1 MDNLHIPI
9 TGDNKNFL
17 NALNGARDGVR
28 RTARDIEQSG
38 LSIEQMFNRIQQA
51 AAISLAG
58 FSVKE
63 FVQKVVQVRGE
74 FQQLEVAF
82 TTMLGSAEKAN
93 ALMQQLVKT
102 AAVTPFDLQ
111 GVTQGAKQLLAYG
124 IEAEKVNDVL
134 VHLGDIAAG
143 LSLPLNDLVYLYG
156 TTMTQGRMFTQDLRQ
171 FMGRGIPI
179 AEELAKQL
187 GVTKDK
193 VGELVTAGKVGAEEF
208 NKAIMSMSSEGGK
221 FAGLMEA
228 QSKTI
233 TGQISNIEDAIDSM
247 FNKIG
252 QQSEGIINGSLSV
265 VASLVENYEKVGEV
279 ILDVVATYGVYK
291 AAVMTATALQAL
303 QTAGVGALTAAE
315 TIHYGWLVLVQKAQ
329 ALLNATMLAN
339 PYVLTAT
346 AVAGLAAALIF
357 LNDSTNTEQAA
368 TESLNNTMDELAKT
382 QEEYNKKTEEAITLA
397 QNDAAATTDRDGA
410 MQLLIARYPEII
422 KKYIDEEGHL
432 SNILQLKK
440 EIAAYDGQQQRA
452 EKTEKLRQEGLDAW
466 NKYNRLAA
474 LRSRQLSAKNVFSDS
489 ERAEIEALR
498 KQYKSERGL
507 SWYNSA
513 SLEEMRDYYK
523 AKASQGRQRYARNLT
538 ENRITDFT
546 TEGGGLERYND
557 AQLKALQKRLRDAQ
571 ANDKKNT
578 AVFISDLNDYL
589 TYADRESL
597 LTRVEGMISARNQP
611 RSTPSQRKA
620 ALERELDDAK
630 KALADF
636 DKSSTQYTA
645 NEAEKERKKLQD
657 AVDAAEKAYKAAG
670 GTTSTKG
677 GMSTTNRLKQEQAE
691 RERNNEQANEMILRL
706 RQQAEDDETAVM
718 QEGIEKRIK
727 AINDAYEK
735 EKATIDKQ
743 EREIKEKRGGILTG
757 EDTKTIT
764 AARQAAHKKYLKD
777 LADAQKEELSAM
789 YSYLKEYGSFEQ
801 QKLAITEDYEQ
812 KIRDAQTNG
821 EKLRLTRERD
831 NKLANLSFESVSMG
845 IDWSALLNGV
855 GNLSQE
861 MLKPMLEQ
869 LEAYTKTDAYR
880 DASMEEREKVSE
892 LIDELRNYVGTDQST
907 TWEELAQAISN
918 FTASVAAYKE
928 ADKKEQEAVAARD
941 EGKKKLERG
950 EITQADF
957 DALDRA
963 AMDLGDQTARAKE
976 EMQHLGQTLNETSDK
991 VRDYVS
997 PLTTALNKAGTWAG
1011 VQGMDAVKGSVANI
1025 DALKGALD
1033 SALPS
1038 MGEGMAKTIGSGLT
1052 SALGSGLSVM
1062 GEGLSSV
1069 LSSGLGGV
1077 IGIVAQI
1084 PRLILDLVGN
1094 VKSMI
1099 TGVLDSLTE
1108 LISLRWIDDLVVS
1121 ILDAVGN
1128 LIDAIFDLPENL
1140 YKVLESIVMNGVGGL
1155 LNSVLGRVGN
1165 ILSLGALDSGG
1176 PASWFTNSNE
1186 KEVTDTINRLTER
1199 NKLLQQSIEDLTD
1212 EMKTTRGEQAISASR
1227 EAEKLQKETN
1237 ENYKQM
1243 AQAQAGYHSAHHSW
1257 NYYWDG
1263 YNQEQISRLSGQIG
1277 RSWNGDIWDL
1287 SPEEMK
1293 QLRSNVDMWKKIG
1306 DTGEGGYGGR
1316 VQEMLNNYIEQ
1327 AGKLEEITNTLYENL
1342 TTTTKEN
1349 VFDDFLNSLYDLA
1362 DGSEDVFDNI
1372 ADNWQ
1377 AMVNRMVVNNLIGAK
1392 FQQKLEE
1399 WYEELAKLNEAK
1411 TNGDITDE
1419 EYRAKLELLKKQ
1431 YEGYVTDARRDIET
1445 LRNEGIIDA
1454 TSANKET
1461 YEQDVSKG
1469 SWQSFGEETGQEI
1482 NGRFA
1487 ALQVS
1492 GEKIADGIEQTVTML
1507 TVIST
1512 LSQERNT
1519 TVAEIRNLMIFTN
1532 AYLEDILKCNKEY
1545 YAEFKRQL
1553 DKIQKSK

>member
-1 MDNLHIPI
+1 MALKFDI
-9 TGDNKNFL
+9 TGDNSNL
-17 NALNGARDGVR
+17 LSSLDVARERVR
-28 RTARDIEQSG
+28 LTARDIEESG
-38 LSIEQMFNRIQQA
+38 LSIEDMFKRIGAAVGVAFTFDQA
-51 AAISLAG
+51 KN
-58 FSVKE
+58 FVRSVME
-63 FVQKVVQVRGE
+63 TRGE
-74 FQQLEVAF
+74 FQKLEVAF
-82 TTMLGSAEKAN
+82 TTMLQSEEKA
-93 ALMQQLVKT
+93 ASLMNQLVKT
-102 AAVTPFDLQ
+102 AAITPFDLK
-111 GVTQGAKQLLAYG
+111 GVADGAKQLLAYG
-124 IEAEKVNDVL
+124 IAADEVNDTL

-143 LSLPLNDLVYLYG
+143 LSIPLGDLVYLYG

-171 FMGRGIPI
+171 FQGRGIPI
-179 AEELAKQL
+179 AEELAKQF
-187 GVTKDK
+187 GVAKDK
-193 VGELVTAGKVGAEEF
+193 VGELVTAGKVGAEQVK
-208 NKAIMSMSSEGGK
+208 KALMDMSSEGGK
-221 FAGLMEA
+221 FGGLMEEQA
-228 QSKTI
+228 KTI
-233 TGQISNIEDAIDSM
+233 NGQISNIEDAIDVM
-247 FNKIG
+247 FNNIG
-252 QQSEGIINGSLSV
+252 KQNEGIINTALSGV
-265 VASLVENYEKVGEV
+265 STLIENYEAIGKA
-279 ILDVVATYGVYK
+279 IASAVAVYGVYK
-291 AAVMTATALQAL
+291 AAIMTVTAMQAL

-357 LNDSTNTEQAA
+357 LNDSTNAEQAA

-382 QEEYNKKTEEAITLA
+382 QEEYNKKTEEAITIA
-397 QNDAAATTDRDGA
+397 QNDAAATTDRDEA

-432 SNILQLKK
+432 SNILQFKK
-440 EIAAYDGQQQRA
+440 EIAAYNGQQQRA
-452 EKTEKLRQEGLDAW
+452 EKTEKIRQEGLDAW
-466 NKYNRLAA
+466 NKYNRLAT

-523 AKASQGRQRYARNLT
+523 AKASQGRKRYARNLT

-546 TEGGGLERYND
+546 TEGRGLEKYND
-557 AQLKALQKRLRDAQ
+557 AQLKALQKKLRDAQ
-571 ANDKKNT
+571 TKDKQKT
-578 AVFISDLNDYL
+578 AVFISDLQDYL
-589 TYADRESL
+589 TYTDRESL
-597 LTRVEGMISARNQP
+597 LTRVEGMISARDQSK
-611 RSTPSQRKA
+611 STPAQRKA
-620 ALERELDDAK
+620 ALKKTLDDAN
-630 KALADF
+630 KALTDF
-636 DKSSTQYTA
+636 DNSSTKYTA
-645 NEAEKERKKLQD
+645 NEAEKKRKELLE
-657 AVDAAEKAYKAAG
+657 AVDTAEKAYKAAG
-670 GTTSTKG
+670 GKSSK
-677 GMSTTNRLKQEQAE
+677 SEQSDADKKK
-691 RERNNEQANEMILRL
+691 RNNEQANEMILRL
-706 RQQAEDDETAVM
+706 RQQAEDDETAVI
-718 QEGIEKRIK
+718 QEGVEKRIK
-727 AINDAYEK
+727 VISDAYEK

-743 EREIKEKRGGILTG
+743 EREIKEKRGGTLTG
-757 EDTKTIT
+757 DDTKTIT
-764 AARQAAHKKYLKD
+764 AARQAAHKKYIKD

-812 KIRDAQTNG
+812 KIRDAQTKG
-821 EKLRLTRERD
+821 EKLRLTREKD

-861 MLKPMLEQ
+861 MLKPMLKQ

-907 TWEELAQAISN
+907 TWEELAKAISN
-918 FTASVAAYKE
+918 FTESVASYKE

-950 EITQADF
+950 EITQDDF

-1038 MGEGMAKTIGSGLT
+1038 MGEGMAKTIGSGLS

-1084 PRLILDLVGN
+1084 PRLIIDLVGN

-1099 TGVLDSLTE
+1099 TGVLDSITE

-1140 YKVLESIVMNGVGGL
+1140 FKVLEGIVVNGIGGL
-1155 LNSVLGRVGN
+1155 LNKVLGRIGN
-1165 ILSLGALDSGG
+1165 ILSFGFLSSGG
-1176 PASWFTNSNE
+1176 PAEWFENSNA
-1186 KEVTDTINRLTER
+1186 KEVAETINRLTEE
-1199 NKLLQQSIEDLTD
+1199 NKNLEQAIEDLKG
-1212 EMKTTRGEQAISASR
+1212 EMEKSRGAAAIDISR
-1227 EAEKLQKETN
+1227 RAADYQKQTN

-1243 AQAQAGYHSAHHSW
+1243 AQAQAGYHGSHHSW

-1263 YNQEQISRLSGQIG
+1263 YSQEQINRLSNQIG
-1277 RSWNGDIWDL
+1277 RQWNGDIWDL

-1293 QLRSNVDMWKKIG
+1293 MLRSNVDMWNKIS
-1306 DTGEGGYGGR
+1306 DTGKSYYGKS
-1316 VQEMLNNYIEQ
+1316 VQEKLNAYIDQ
-1327 AGKLEEITNTLYENL
+1327 AGKLQEITDALYENL
-1342 TTTTKEN
+1342 TTTTKDN
-1349 VFDDFLNSLYDLA
+1349 VFDDFLGSLYDLA

-1372 ADNWQ
+1372 ADEWQ
-1377 AMVNRMVVNNLIGAK
+1377 KMVNKMVINNLIGDK
-1392 FQQKLEE
+1392 FKEKLDG
-1399 WYEELAKLNEAK
+1399 WYEELAKLNESK
-1411 TNGDITDE
+1411 TDGEITDE
-1419 EYRAKLELLKKQ
+1419 EYRKRLDALKAQ
-1431 YEGYVTDARRDIET
+1431 YEGYVRDAERDVET
-1445 LRNEGIIDA
+1445 LRNEGIIKA
-1454 TSANKET
+1454 TDDSEYKQEAS
-1461 YEQDVSKG
+1461 SKG
-1469 SWQSFGEETGQEI
+1469 FNAMSQDTGEEL
-1482 NGRFA
+1482 NGRFT
-1487 ALQVS
+1487 ALQIS
-1492 GEKIADGIEQTVTML
+1492 GDIIAEQIISIYTQMITMTAIQTSSNNCL
-1507 TVIST
+1507 I
-1512 LSQERNT
+1512 
-1519 TVAEIRNLMIFTN
+1519 EIRNMMITGN
-1532 AYLEDILKCNKEY
+1532 SYLEDIAKYSKKIY
-1545 YAEFKRQL
+1545 IDFATKL
-1553 DKIQKSK
+1553 DDIITNTK

>member
-143 LSLPLNDLVYLYG
+143 LSIPLNDLVYLYG

-171 FMGRGIPI
+171 FMGRGIPL
-179 AEELAKQL
+179 ADELAKQF

-247 FNKIG
+247 FNNIG
-252 QQSEGIINGSLSV
+252 QQSEGIINDSLSIV
-265 VASLVENYEKVGEV
+265 SSLVENYEKVGKV
-279 ILDVVATYGVYK
+279 ILSVVATYGVYK
-291 AAVMTATALQAL
+291 AAVMTVTALQAL
-303 QTAGVGALTAAE
+303 QTAGIGALTAAE

-339 PYVLTAT
+339 PYVLAAT
-346 AVAGLAAALIF
+346 AVAGLVAVMINLKSQEDLVNEATDEYNRKKEETIKNEEEHANKINELVQIAGDESLSTESRRLALVKLEQQYPSIFAKYDTEYEKLKNLKKIKEEIAALDGQNSIKNPTNE
-357 LNDSTNTEQAA
+357 LYNVNRRINELERKGSATYRTQSTSYGTYTYQTGGRNEKEEAELLALKKQRQQLTNTIKKNEADNYLTNLTGVSNSDLQAQINERKNLLARMQVNEKKYGIVRRGGA
-368 TESLNNTMDELAKT
+368 TGTYTTDELRG
-382 QEEYNKKTEEAITLA
+382 QLQILQSE
-397 QNDAAATTDRDGA
+397 QNR
-410 MQLLIARYPEII
+410 RNE
-422 KKYIDEEGHL
+422 KKYTPAQRKV
-432 SNILQLKK
+432 QLKK
-440 EIAAYDGQQQRA
+440 EL
-452 EKTEKLRQEGLDAW
+452 EDA
-466 NKYNRLAA
+466 R
-474 LRSRQLSAKNVFSDS
+474 
-489 ERAEIEALR
+489 
-498 KQYKSERGL
+498 
-507 SWYNSA
+507 
-513 SLEEMRDYYK
+513 
-523 AKASQGRQRYARNLT
+523 
-538 ENRITDFT
+538 
-546 TEGGGLERYND
+546 
-557 AQLKALQKRLRDAQ
+557 
-571 ANDKKNT
+571 
-578 AVFISDLNDYL
+578 
-589 TYADRESL
+589 
-597 LTRVEGMISARNQP
+597 
-611 RSTPSQRKA
+611 
-620 ALERELDDAK
+620 

-636 DKSSTQYTA
+636 DKSATKYTKD
-645 NEAEKERKKLQD
+645 EAEKARKKLQD

-670 GTTSTKG
+670 GKSSK
-677 GMSTTNRLKQEQAE
+677 SEQSEADKKK
-691 RERNNEQANEMILRL
+691 RNNEQANEMILRL

-743 EREIKEKRGGILTG
+743 EREIKEKRGGTLTG

-812 KIRDAQTNG
+812 KIRDAQTKG

-1038 MGEGMAKTIGSGLT
+1038 MGEGMAKTIGSGLS

-1099 TGVLDSLTE
+1099 TGVLDSITE

-1140 YKVLESIVMNGVGGL
+1140 YKVLESIVVNGVGGL

-1186 KEVTDTINRLTER
+1186 KEVADTINRLTER

-1212 EMKTTRGEQAISASR
+1212 EMKTMRGEQAISASR

-1237 ENYKQM
+1237 ENYRQM

-1316 VQEMLNNYIEQ
+1316 VQEILNNYIEQ

-1431 YEGYVTDARRDIET
+1431 YEGYVTDARKDIET

>member
-171 FMGRGIPI
+171 FMGRGIPL
-179 AEELAKQL
+179 ADELAKQF

-247 FNKIG
+247 FNNIG
-252 QQSEGIINGSLSV
+252 QQSEGIINDSLSV
-265 VASLVENYEKVGEV
+265 VASLVENYEKVGKV
-279 ILDVVATYGVYK
+279 ILSVVATYGVYK
-291 AAVMTATALQAL
+291 AAVMTATALQTL
-303 QTAGVGALTAAE
+303 QTAGIGALTAAE

-339 PYVLTAT
+339 PYVLAAT

-357 LNDSTNTEQAA
+357 LNDSTNAEQAA
-368 TESLNNTMDELAKT
+368 TESLNNTMDELAKK
-382 QEEYNKKTEEAITLA
+382 QEEYNKKTEEAITIA
-397 QNDAAATTDRDGA
+397 QNDAASTTDRDEA

-452 EKTEKLRQEGLDAW
+452 EKTEKIRQEGLDAW

-523 AKASQGRQRYARNLT
+523 AKASKGRKQYARNLT

-546 TEGGGLERYND
+546 TEGGGLEKYND
-557 AQLKALQKRLRDAQ
+557 AQLKALQKKLRDAQ
-571 ANDKKNT
+571 TEDKQKT

-611 RSTPSQRKA
+611 
-620 ALERELDDAK
+620 
-630 KALADF
+630 
-636 DKSSTQYTA
+636 KSS
-645 NEAEKERKKLQD
+645 
-657 AVDAAEKAYKAAG
+657 

-677 GMSTTNRLKQEQAE
+677 GRSTTNRLKQEQAE

-743 EREIKEKRGGILTG
+743 EREIKEKRGGTLTG
-757 EDTKTIT
+757 KDTKTIA

-1099 TGVLDSLTE
+1099 TGVLDSITE

-1140 YKVLESIVMNGVGGL
+1140 YKVLESIVVNGVGGL

-1237 ENYKQM
+1237 ENYRQM

-1431 YEGYVTDARRDIET
+1431 YEDYVTDAQRDIET

-1461 YEQDVSKG
+1461 YEQDTSKG
-1469 SWQSFGEETGQEI
+1469 SWQSLGEETGQEL

>member
-38 LSIEQMFNRIQQA
+38 MSIEQMFNRIQQA

-93 ALMQQLVKT
+93 ALMQQLVNT
-102 AAVTPFDLQ
+102 AAKTPFDLQ
-111 GVTQGAKQLLAYG
+111 GVAEGAKQLLAYG
-124 IEAEKVNDVL
+124 EAAENINEDL
-134 VHLGDIAAG
+134 NRLGNIAAG
-143 LSLPLNDLVYLYG
+143 MSLPLSDLIYLYG
-156 TTMTQGRMFTQDLRQ
+156 TTMSQGRLYARDVLQ
-171 FMGRGIPI
+171 FSGRGIPLVQELQKQFG
-179 AEELAKQL
+179 ATREEI
-187 GVTKDK
+187 
-193 VGELVTAGKVGAEEF
+193 
-208 NKAIMSMSSEGGK
+208 NKMVSEGKIGFPQVK
-221 FAGLMEA
+221 AAIVSMTSSGGQFYNLMEE

-233 TGQISNIEDAIDSM
+233 TGQISNLQDSLDMM
-247 FNKIG
+247 FNEIG
-252 QQSEGIINGSLSV
+252 KKSEGIINDAISA
-265 VASLVENYEKVGEV
+265 ASFLVEHYEQIGNVLKP
-279 ILDVVATYGVYK
+279 LVVSYGAYK
-291 AAVMTATALQAL
+291 AALIATAAVENLIAAGRSVKYFAL
-303 QTAGVGALTAAE
+303 LTTRIGAATAAQRAFN
-315 TIHYGWLVLVQKAQ
+315 VA
-329 ALLNATMLAN
+329 ALKN
-339 PYVLTAT
+339 PYVILGAAAASLIVTLAVLSTRTNEYTEELEKSNRKLEEQKKQLAELDEQQDYMTEVNKKAAQSTADQINKVEVLKSAIEDETNSIEDRKKAIREMQAIVPNYEASLNEEGRLYVKNKSAVNDYIESLKQLAIAKALQSKREELTAQQIDAELNRRQ
-346 AVAGLAAALIF
+346 AVRDRKKAADEAR
-357 LNDSTNTEQAA
+357 DAA
-368 TESLNNTMDELAKT
+368 RA
-382 QEEYNKKTEEAITLA
+382 TEEARRKRNEANERGRQMRGGGLMAGFEENIIASRADDLMNSRPVQLAMDAEAAANAKLRVA
-397 QNDAAATTDRDGA
+397 QNAVTIADKTILTTSNQIRELDALLKDYKNKGLLPEERTATTPTDSTTPRTPKVTKEDPR
-410 MQLLIARYPEII
+410 IRNE
-422 KKYIDEEGHL
+422 
-432 SNILQLKK
+432 K
-440 EIAAYDGQQQRA
+440 EIAKAILDLQDANEKEQIDLIEDG
-452 EKTEKLRQEGLDAW
+452 TEK
-466 NKYNRLAA
+466 RLA
-474 LRSRQLSAKNVFSDS
+474 LSKYEYEQRKEELKRQHKELVSK
-489 ERAEIEALR
+489 
-498 KQYKSERGL
+498 RG
-507 SWYNSA
+507 
-513 SLEEMRDYYK
+513 
-523 AKASQGRQRYARNLT
+523 GNLT
-538 ENRITDFT
+538 EN
-546 TEGGGLERYND
+546 EE
-557 AQLKALQKRLRDAQ
+557 
-571 ANDKKNT
+571 
-578 AVFISDLNDYL
+578 
-589 TYADRESL
+589 
-597 LTRVEGMISARNQP
+597 
-611 RSTPSQRKA
+611 
-620 ALERELDDAK
+620 
-630 KALADF
+630 
-636 DKSSTQYTA
+636 KSF
-645 NEAEKERKKLQD
+645 
-657 AVDAAEKAYKAAG
+657 
-670 GTTSTKG
+670 
-677 GMSTTNRLKQEQAE
+677 
-691 RERNNEQANEMILRL
+691 
-706 RQQAEDDETAVM
+706 
-718 QEGIEKRIK
+718 
-727 AINDAYEK
+727 
-735 EKATIDKQ
+735 
-743 EREIKEKRGGILTG
+743 
-757 EDTKTIT
+757 T

-1099 TGVLDSLTE
+1099 TGVLDSITE
-1108 LISLRWIDDLVVS
+1108 LLSLRWIDDLVVS

-1140 YKVLESIVMNGVGGL
+1140 YKVLESIVVNGVGGL

-1316 VQEMLNNYIEQ
+1316 VQEILNNYIEQ

-1431 YEGYVTDARRDIET
+1431 YEGYVTDAQRDIET

-1469 SWQSFGEETGQEI
+1469 SWQSLGEETGQEL

>member
-17 NALNGARDGVR
+17 NALNGARDRVR
-28 RTARDIEQSG
+28 RTAQDIEQSG
-38 LSIEQMFNRIQQA
+38 LSIEQMFNRIQRA
-51 AAISLAG
+51 AALSLAG
-58 FSVKE
+58 FSAKE
-63 FVQKVVQVRGE
+63 FIQKVVQVRGE

-124 IEAEKVNDVL
+124 IEAEKVNDTL

-143 LSLPLNDLVYLYG
+143 LSIPLNDLVYLYG

-171 FMGRGIPI
+171 FMGRGIPL
-179 AEELAKQL
+179 ADELAKQF

-247 FNKIG
+247 FNNIG
-252 QQSEGIINGSLSV
+252 QQSEGIINDSLSV
-265 VASLVENYEKVGEV
+265 VASLVENYEKVGKV
-279 ILDVVATYGVYK
+279 ILSVVATYGVYK
-291 AAVMTATALQAL
+291 AAVMTVTALQAL
-303 QTAGVGALTAAE
+303 QTAGIGALTAAE

-339 PYVLTAT
+339 PYVLAAT
-346 AVAGLAAALIF
+346 ALAGLVAVMINLKSQED
-357 LNDSTNTEQAA
+357 LVNEA
-368 TESLNNTMDELAKT
+368 TD
-382 QEEYNKKTEEAITLA
+382 EYNRKKEEAIKNEEEHTNKINELVQIAGDESLSTESRRLA
-397 QNDAAATTDRDGA
+397 LVKLEQQYPSIFAKYDTEYEKLKNLKKIKEEIAALDGQNSIKNPTNELYNVNRRINELERKGSATYRTQSTSYGTYTYQTGGRNEKEEA
-410 MQLLIARYPEII
+410 ELLALKKQRQQLTNTI
-422 KKYIDEEGHL
+422 KKNEADNYLTNLTGVSNSDLQAQINERKKLLALMQANEKKYGRVLRGGATGKYTADELRGQL
-432 SNILQLKK
+432 QILQSEQNRRNEKKYTPAQRKAQLKK
-440 EIAAYDGQQQRA
+440 EL
-452 EKTEKLRQEGLDAW
+452 EDA
-466 NKYNRLAA
+466 R
-474 LRSRQLSAKNVFSDS
+474 
-489 ERAEIEALR
+489 
-498 KQYKSERGL
+498 
-507 SWYNSA
+507 
-513 SLEEMRDYYK
+513 
-523 AKASQGRQRYARNLT
+523 
-538 ENRITDFT
+538 
-546 TEGGGLERYND
+546 
-557 AQLKALQKRLRDAQ
+557 
-571 ANDKKNT
+571 
-578 AVFISDLNDYL
+578 
-589 TYADRESL
+589 
-597 LTRVEGMISARNQP
+597 
-611 RSTPSQRKA
+611 
-620 ALERELDDAK
+620 

-636 DKSSTQYTA
+636 DKSATKYTKD
-645 NEAEKERKKLQD
+645 EAEKARKKLQD

-670 GTTSTKG
+670 GKSSK
-677 GMSTTNRLKQEQAE
+677 SEQSEADKKK
-691 RERNNEQANEMILRL
+691 RNNEQANEMILRL
-706 RQQAEDDETAVM
+706 RQQAEDDETAVI
-718 QEGIEKRIK
+718 QEGVEKRIK

-743 EREIKEKRGGILTG
+743 EREIKEKRGGTLTG

-1140 YKVLESIVMNGVGGL
+1140 YKVLESIVVNGVGGL

-1212 EMKTTRGEQAISASR
+1212 EMKTARGEQAIRASR

-1316 VQEMLNNYIEQ
+1316 VQEILNNYIEQ

-1431 YEGYVTDARRDIET
+1431 YESYVTDAQRDIET

-1461 YEQDVSKG
+1461 YEQDASKG
-1469 SWQSFGEETGQEI
+1469 SWQSLGEETGQEL

>member
-17 NALNGARDGVR
+17 NALNGAREGVR
-28 RTARDIEQSG
+28 STAREIEQSG
-38 LSIEQMFNRIQQA
+38 LSIEQMFNRIQRA
-51 AAISLAG
+51 AALSLAG

-63 FVQKVVQVRGE
+63 FVQKAVQVHGV

-93 ALMQQLVKT
+93 ALMQQLTKT

-111 GVTQGAKQLLAYG
+111 GVTQGAQQLLAYG
-124 IEAEKVNDVL
+124 IEADKVNDTL

-171 FMGRGIPI
+171 FMGRGIPL
-179 AEELAKQL
+179 ADELAKQF

-247 FNKIG
+247 FNNIG

-279 ILDVVATYGVYK
+279 ILDVIATYGVYK
-291 AAVMTATALQAL
+291 AAVMTVTALQAL
-303 QTAGVGALTAAE
+303 QTAGIGALTAAE

-339 PYVLTAT
+339 HYVLAAT

-357 LNDSTNTEQAA
+357 LNDSTNAEQAA
-368 TESLNNTMDELAKT
+368 SESLNNTMDELAKT
-382 QEEYNKKTEEAITLA
+382 QEEYNKKTEEAITIA
-397 QNDAAATTDRDGA
+397 QNDAAATTDRDEA

-432 SNILQLKK
+432 SNILQFKK
-440 EIAAYDGQQQRA
+440 EIAAYDGQQQRT
-452 EKTEKLRQEGLDAW
+452 EKTEKIRQEGIDAW

-489 ERAEIEALR
+489 EMAEIEALR

-513 SLEEMRDYYK
+513 SLEEMRDFYK

-546 TEGGGLERYND
+546 TEGGGLEKYND
-557 AQLKALQKRLRDAQ
+557 AQLKALQKKLRDAQ
-571 ANDKKNT
+571 TEDKQKT

-597 LTRVEGMISARNQP
+597 LTRVNGMISARDQP
-611 RSTPSQRKA
+611 KSTPAQRKA
-620 ALERELDDAK
+620 ALKKTLDDAK
-630 KALADF
+630 KKLADF
-636 DKSSTQYTA
+636 DNSSTKYTA
-645 NEAEKERKKLQD
+645 NEAEKKRKELLD
-657 AVDAAEKAYKAAG
+657 AVDTAEKAYKSFG
-670 GTTSTKG
+670 GKSSK
-677 GMSTTNRLKQEQAE
+677 SEQSEADKKK
-691 RERNNEQANEMILRL
+691 RNNEQANEMVLRL
-706 RQQAEDDETAVM
+706 RQQAEDDETAVI

-743 EREIKEKRGGILTG
+743 EREIKEKRGGTLTG
-757 EDTKTIT
+757 DDTKTIT
-764 AARQAAHKKYLKD
+764 DARQAAHKKYLKD

-812 KIRDAQTNG
+812 KIMDAQTKG
-821 EKLRLTRERD
+821 EKLRLARERD

-861 MLKPMLEQ
+861 MLKPMLKQ

-880 DASMEEREKVSE
+880 DASMEDREKVSE

-907 TWEELAQAISN
+907 TWKELSQAISN
-918 FTASVAAYKE
+918 FTASVAAYKD
-928 ADKKEQEAVAARD
+928 ADKKEQDAVAARD

-1038 MGEGMAKTIGSGLT
+1038 MGVGMAKTIGSGLT

-1094 VKSMI
+1094 VKSMV

-1140 YKVLESIVMNGVGGL
+1140 YKVLESIIVDGVGGL

-1186 KEVTDTINRLTER
+1186 KEVADTINRLTER

-1212 EMKTTRGEQAISASR
+1212 EMKTTRGEQAIRASR

-1243 AQAQAGYHSAHHSW
+1243 AQAQAGYHSSHHSW

-1263 YNQEQISRLSGQIG
+1263 YNQEQISRLSSQIG

-1293 QLRSNVDMWKKIG
+1293 RLRSNVDMWKKIG

-1316 VQEMLNNYIEQ
+1316 VQEILNDYIEQ

-1392 FQQKLEE
+1392 FQQKLEG

-1469 SWQSFGEETGQEI
+1469 SWQSFGEETGHEI

-1492 GEKIADGIEQTVTML
+1492 GEKIADSIEQTVTML

>member
-143 LSLPLNDLVYLYG
+143 LSIPLNDLVYLYG

-171 FMGRGIPI
+171 FMGRGIPL
-179 AEELAKQL
+179 ADELAKQF

-247 FNKIG
+247 FNNIG
-252 QQSEGIINGSLSV
+252 QQSEGIINDSLSIV
-265 VASLVENYEKVGEV
+265 SSLVENYEKVGKV
-279 ILDVVATYGVYK
+279 ILSVVATYGVYK
-291 AAVMTATALQAL
+291 AAVMTVTALQAL
-303 QTAGVGALTAAE
+303 QTAGIGALTAAE

-339 PYVLTAT
+339 PYVLAAT
-346 AVAGLAAALIF
+346 AVAGLVAVMINLKSQEDLVNEATDEYNRKKEETIKNEEEHANKINELVQIAGDESLSTESRRLALVKLEQQYPSIFAKYDTEYEKLKNLKKIKEEIAALDGQNSIKNPTNE
-357 LNDSTNTEQAA
+357 LYNVNRRINELERKGSATYRTQSTSYGTYTYQTGGRNEKEEAELLALKKQRQQLTNTIKKNEADNYLTNLTGVSNSDLQAQINERKNLLARMQVNEKKYGIVRRGGA
-368 TESLNNTMDELAKT
+368 TGTYTTDELRG
-382 QEEYNKKTEEAITLA
+382 QLQILQSE
-397 QNDAAATTDRDGA
+397 QNR
-410 MQLLIARYPEII
+410 RNE
-422 KKYIDEEGHL
+422 KKYTPAQRKV
-432 SNILQLKK
+432 QLKK
-440 EIAAYDGQQQRA
+440 EL
-452 EKTEKLRQEGLDAW
+452 EDA
-466 NKYNRLAA
+466 R
-474 LRSRQLSAKNVFSDS
+474 
-489 ERAEIEALR
+489 
-498 KQYKSERGL
+498 
-507 SWYNSA
+507 
-513 SLEEMRDYYK
+513 
-523 AKASQGRQRYARNLT
+523 
-538 ENRITDFT
+538 
-546 TEGGGLERYND
+546 
-557 AQLKALQKRLRDAQ
+557 
-571 ANDKKNT
+571 
-578 AVFISDLNDYL
+578 
-589 TYADRESL
+589 
-597 LTRVEGMISARNQP
+597 
-611 RSTPSQRKA
+611 
-620 ALERELDDAK
+620 

-636 DKSSTQYTA
+636 DKSATKYTKD
-645 NEAEKERKKLQD
+645 EAEKARKKLQD

-670 GTTSTKG
+670 GKSSK
-677 GMSTTNRLKQEQAE
+677 SEQSEADKKK
-691 RERNNEQANEMILRL
+691 RNNEQANEMILRL

-743 EREIKEKRGGILTG
+743 EREIKEKRGGTLTG

-812 KIRDAQTNG
+812 KIRDAQTKG

-1038 MGEGMAKTIGSGLT
+1038 MGEGMAKTIGSGLS

-1099 TGVLDSLTE
+1099 TGVLDSITE

-1140 YKVLESIVMNGVGGL
+1140 YKVLESIVVNGVGGL

-1186 KEVTDTINRLTER
+1186 KEVADTINRLTER

-1212 EMKTTRGEQAISASR
+1212 EMKTMRGEQAISASR

-1316 VQEMLNNYIEQ
+1316 VQEILNNYIEQ

-1431 YEGYVTDARRDIET
+1431 YEGYVTDARKDIET

>member
-111 GVTQGAKQLLAYG
+111 GLTQGAKQLLAYG

-171 FMGRGIPI
+171 FMGRGIPL
-179 AEELAKQL
+179 ADELAKQF

-247 FNKIG
+247 FNNIG
-252 QQSEGIINGSLSV
+252 QQSEGIINDSLSV
-265 VASLVENYEKVGEV
+265 VASLVENYEKVGKV
-279 ILDVVATYGVYK
+279 ILSVVATYGVYK
-291 AAVMTATALQAL
+291 AAVMTVTALQSL
-303 QTAGVGALTAAE
+303 QTAGIGALTAAE

-339 PYVLTAT
+339 PYVLAAT
-346 AVAGLAAALIF
+346 ALAGLVAVMINLKSQEDLVNEATDEYNRKKEETIKNEEEHTNKINELVQIAGDESLSTESRRLALVKLEQQYPSIFAKYDTEYEKLKNLKKIKEEIAALDGQNSIKNPTNE
-357 LNDSTNTEQAA
+357 LYNVNRRINELERKGSATYRTQSTSYGTYTYQTGGRNEKEEAELLALKKQRQQLTNTIKKNEADNYLTNLTGVSNSDLQAQINERKNLLARMQADEKKYGIVRRGGA
-368 TESLNNTMDELAKT
+368 TGTYTADELRG
-382 QEEYNKKTEEAITLA
+382 QLQILQSE
-397 QNDAAATTDRDGA
+397 QNR
-410 MQLLIARYPEII
+410 RNE
-422 KKYIDEEGHL
+422 KKYTPAQRKV
-432 SNILQLKK
+432 QLKK
-440 EIAAYDGQQQRA
+440 EL
-452 EKTEKLRQEGLDAW
+452 EDA
-466 NKYNRLAA
+466 R
-474 LRSRQLSAKNVFSDS
+474 
-489 ERAEIEALR
+489 
-498 KQYKSERGL
+498 
-507 SWYNSA
+507 
-513 SLEEMRDYYK
+513 
-523 AKASQGRQRYARNLT
+523 
-538 ENRITDFT
+538 
-546 TEGGGLERYND
+546 
-557 AQLKALQKRLRDAQ
+557 
-571 ANDKKNT
+571 
-578 AVFISDLNDYL
+578 
-589 TYADRESL
+589 
-597 LTRVEGMISARNQP
+597 
-611 RSTPSQRKA
+611 
-620 ALERELDDAK
+620 

-636 DKSSTQYTA
+636 DKSATKYTKD
-645 NEAEKERKKLQD
+645 EAEKARKKLQD

-670 GTTSTKG
+670 GKSSK
-677 GMSTTNRLKQEQAE
+677 SEQSEADKKK
-691 RERNNEQANEMILRL
+691 RNNEQANEMILRL
-706 RQQAEDDETAVM
+706 RQQAEDDETAVT

-743 EREIKEKRGGILTG
+743 EREIKEKRGGTLTG
-757 EDTKTIT
+757 KDTKTIA

-1099 TGVLDSLTE
+1099 TGVLDSITE

-1121 ILDAVGN
+1121 IIDAVGN

-1140 YKVLESIVMNGVGGL
+1140 YKVLESIVVNGVGGL

-1237 ENYKQM
+1237 ENYRQM

-1431 YEGYVTDARRDIET
+1431 YEDYVTDAQRDIET

-1461 YEQDVSKG
+1461 YEQDTSKG
-1469 SWQSFGEETGQEI
+1469 SWQSLGEETGQEL

>member
-17 NALNGARDGVR
+17 NALNGARDRVR
-28 RTARDIEQSG
+28 RTAQDIEQSG
-38 LSIEQMFNRIQQA
+38 LSIEQMFNRIQRA
-51 AAISLAG
+51 AALSLAG
-58 FSVKE
+58 FSAKE
-63 FVQKVVQVRGE
+63 FIQKVVQVRGE

-124 IEAEKVNDVL
+124 IEAEKVNDTL

-143 LSLPLNDLVYLYG
+143 LSIPLNDLVYLYG

-171 FMGRGIPI
+171 FMGRGIPL
-179 AEELAKQL
+179 ADELAKQF

-247 FNKIG
+247 FNNIG
-252 QQSEGIINGSLSV
+252 QQSEGIINDSLSV
-265 VASLVENYEKVGEV
+265 VASLVENYEKVGKV
-279 ILDVVATYGVYK
+279 ILSVVATYGVYK
-291 AAVMTATALQAL
+291 AAVMTVTALQAL
-303 QTAGVGALTAAE
+303 QTAGIGALTAAE

-339 PYVLTAT
+339 PYVLAAT
-346 AVAGLAAALIF
+346 ALAGLVAVMINLKSQED
-357 LNDSTNTEQAA
+357 LVNEA
-368 TESLNNTMDELAKT
+368 TD
-382 QEEYNKKTEEAITLA
+382 EYNRKKEEAIKNEEEHTNKINELVQIAGDESLSTESRRLA
-397 QNDAAATTDRDGA
+397 LVKLEQQYPSIFAKYDTEYEKLKNLKKIKEEIAALDGQNSIKNPTNELYNVNRRINELERKGSATYRTQSTSYGTYTYQTGGRNEKEEA
-410 MQLLIARYPEII
+410 ELLALKKQRQQLTNTI
-422 KKYIDEEGHL
+422 KKNEADNYLTKLTGVSNSDLQAQINERKKLLALMQANEKKYGRVLRGGATGKYTADELRGQL
-432 SNILQLKK
+432 QILQSEQNRRNEKKYTPAQRKAQLKK
-440 EIAAYDGQQQRA
+440 EL
-452 EKTEKLRQEGLDAW
+452 EDA
-466 NKYNRLAA
+466 R
-474 LRSRQLSAKNVFSDS
+474 
-489 ERAEIEALR
+489 
-498 KQYKSERGL
+498 
-507 SWYNSA
+507 
-513 SLEEMRDYYK
+513 
-523 AKASQGRQRYARNLT
+523 
-538 ENRITDFT
+538 
-546 TEGGGLERYND
+546 
-557 AQLKALQKRLRDAQ
+557 
-571 ANDKKNT
+571 
-578 AVFISDLNDYL
+578 
-589 TYADRESL
+589 
-597 LTRVEGMISARNQP
+597 
-611 RSTPSQRKA
+611 
-620 ALERELDDAK
+620 

-636 DKSSTQYTA
+636 DKSATKYTKD
-645 NEAEKERKKLQD
+645 EAEKARKKLQD

-670 GTTSTKG
+670 GKSSK
-677 GMSTTNRLKQEQAE
+677 SEQSEADKKK
-691 RERNNEQANEMILRL
+691 RNNEQANEMILRL
-706 RQQAEDDETAVM
+706 RQQAEDDETAVI
-718 QEGIEKRIK
+718 QEGVEKRIK

-743 EREIKEKRGGILTG
+743 EREIKEKRGGTLTG

-1140 YKVLESIVMNGVGGL
+1140 YKVLESIVVNGVGGL

-1212 EMKTTRGEQAISASR
+1212 EMKTARGEQAIRASR

-1316 VQEMLNNYIEQ
+1316 VQEILNNYIEQ

-1431 YEGYVTDARRDIET
+1431 YESYVTDAQRDIET

-1461 YEQDVSKG
+1461 YEQDASKG
-1469 SWQSFGEETGQEI
+1469 SWQSLGEETGQEL